1 MEHFAEYAG
10 LFGAALLAATI
21 LPAQSEVILFAM
33 LLTDLNNA

>member
-10 LFGAALLAATI
+10 LFWAALLAATI
-21 LPAQSEVILFAM
+21 LLAQLEVILFAM

>member
-21 LPAQSEVILFAM
+21 LLAQSSPHFSHVLRCGGHSG
-33 LLTDLNNA
+33 